1 MTTFPGTV
9 QFRDATI
16 EDLEIISQFVYEVYK
31 VESKLI
37 SHYNPEY
44 YLGKEFKDLLTKQ
57 IHSPKFK
64 YTLAVSGETAIGL
77 LEAELT
83 EKLVFRN
90 LTRASLLSLFVSE
103 EYRGRGIAMAF
114 LDMFEE
120 WAKANDRE
128 SVDLIIVEDNDG
140 ADALYESFG
149 YRDWEKRKEK
159 IF

>member
-1 MTTFPGTV
+1 M
-9 QFRDATI
+9 

-37 SHYNPEY
+37 SHYKPEY
-44 YLGKEFKDLLTKQ
+44 YLGKEFKELLTKQ

-64 YTLAVSGETAIGL
+64 YTLAVNEDKPIGL
-77 LEAELT
+77 MEAELT
-83 EKLVFRN
+83 EKLVFRDIS
-90 LTRASLLSLFVSE
+90 RASLLSLFVLE
-103 EYRGRGIAMAF
+103 EYRGRGIAVAF
-114 LDMFEE
+114 LTMFEK
-120 WAKANDRE
+120 WAKENNRE

-140 ADALYESFG
+140 TDALYESLG